1 MQGGGC
7 WQPWGGARSGRWAR
21 VGAHRAAAGVGVP
34 AGSPQALYIMGRW
47 LSTAVLPQCPRGGGG
62 DVSQPPPGGGGTAA
76 AVCGC
81 RGAWCQQLLARG
93 ERLPGSPAR
102 CHLVFISFPKSLLLR
117 GDAQAAWGGGVPLPT
132 AHSAAALLLGG
143 VGDPWSH
150 PKNAHGGLW
159 GHHRSAPSPK
169 TRGLVLWGGGA
180 APPKAGVWLPVPP
193 PPQILGIP
201 KLLEPGEPTGCLGN
215 CGQDGEVQG
224 SGWHGDGESRCL
236 GDGTHPSCTQGCWGG
251 PALRPAG
258 PGGVL
263 GVLAA
268 RRKTGG

>member
-1 MQGGGC
+1 MGGGHR
-7 WQPWGGARSGRWAR
+7 WVPVGLWLVWGCQLGPHG
-21 VGAHRAAAGVGVP
+21 P
-34 AGSPQALYIMGRW
+34 YI
-47 LSTAVLPQCPRGGGG
+47 SRGGGSAPLSCPSVPG
-62 DVSQPPPGGGGTAA
+62 EVGGTCHSPPGGWGHCGSRLWVQGRLVPAALGT
-76 AVCGC
+76 
-81 RGAWCQQLLARG
+81 RGAPSWQPGPLPSGIYLLPQIPPAAG
-93 ERLPGSPAR
+93 GCPG
-102 CHLVFISFPKSLLLR
+102 CV
-117 GDAQAAWGGGVPLPT
+117 GGGVPLPT

-150 PKNAHGGLW
+150 PKNAHRGLW

-180 APPKAGVWLPVPP
+180 APPKAGVWLPVLP